1 MKTYVKQTT
10 GIIKLKNGKGIQH
23 GKDRSKSRKRQ
34 EEMIFTIEYPK
45 SLKGY
50 SLNDIYAGKHWAKR
64 KKDSDY
70 WHWLVRG
77 ELSEHKE
84 KVI

>member
-1 MKTYVKQTT
+1 
-10 GIIKLKNGKGIQH
+10 
-23 GKDRSKSRKRQ
+23 
-34 EEMIFTIEYPK
+34 MIFTIEYPK

-50 SLNDIYAGKHWAKR
+50 SLNDIYAGKHWTKR

-77 ELSEHKE
+77 ELSEQGVK
-84 KVI
+84 KKLFKKAC